1 LDLAA
6 VSYADP
12 AGVRLLRD
20 LEAEGV
26 ELAKSSGF
34 VAELLRAEDS

>member
-6 VSYADP
+6 VSYADF
-12 AGVRLLRD
+12 AGVQLLRD

-26 ELAKSSGF
+26 ELSKSSGF
-34 VAELLRAEDS
+34 VAELLREEDS